1 MGLKKITDDAQ
12 MDLQPIL
19 ELTEHTLKKHIA
31 ASKALNNAYSEYAL
45 QLFNFLQRG
54 VIPLAP

>member
-19 ELTEHTLKKHIA
+19 ELTEHTLKSI
-31 ASKALNNAYSEYAL
+31 LL
-45 QLFNFLQRG
+45 R
-54 VIPLAP
+54 VRR